1 MYAERLEHKVVSGVV
16 WSFAEK
22 FLTMLVQMV
31 VSIIVARRLMPED
44 FGVMAILTFFTSVAL
59 TIVDSGFSQTLIRKR
74 EPSDSDYR
82 SVFLFNVVVA
92 LLLYFVLWALAAPIA
107 RFYGHSVIKDVAPVL
122 FLLLPINSLCVVQ
135 TVMFTREFR
144 FKLLSNIVFFAS
156 LVSGVVAVA
165 MAVAGCGIWA
175 LVAQRLLQMGIK
187 AVAFWLIRRWRVRG
201 GVSLSALREM
211 APFSLRLLA
220 TDLIASIY
228 NNVAQLFV
236 GKIYSTASLGY
247 YSQAQKLKDLAVIS
261 TVQSVQ
267 GVTYPALSKLSADE
281 EKFSAGYERIVRLLS
296 FVLFPAMLGLV
307 AISSDMFML
316 LLGERWMPTVPY
328 FRILALSG
336 MVYPLAMVGYNVLKI
351 KSDGR
356 LVVRLEVVKR
366 VVMTLVLCVTIP
378 TGIEAV
384 AWGMTAMAF
393 VEFLLNSGFALRL
406 MSFGVVRLAKAL
418 LPSLLLSLVVYF
430 GLEILNPHL
439 AHLSVVLRLT
449 ADIALAVV
457 SYIALAW
464 ALRLRAFNE
473 TIDLI
478 KGVIFKSKD
487 N

>member
-1 MYAERLEHKVVSGVV
+1 MSEERLEHKVVSGVV

-59 TIVDSGFSQTLIRKR
+59 TIVDSGFSQTLIRKH

-92 LLLYFVLWALAAPIA
+92 LVLYFVLWALAAPIA
-107 RFYGHSVIKDVAPVL
+107 RFYGHSVIRDVAPVL

-430 GLEILNPHL
+430 GLEMLNPHM
-439 AHLSVVLRLT
+439 AHLSVALRLT
-449 ADIALAVV
+449 ADIAFAVV

-464 ALRLRAFNE
+464 ALRLRAFHE
-473 TIDLI
+473 VIDLI
-478 KGVIFKSKD
+478 KGLIFKSKD

>member
-1 MYAERLEHKVVSGVV
+1 MSAERLEHKVVSGVV

-92 LLLYFVLWALAAPIA
+92 LVLYFVLWALAAPIA
-107 RFYGHSVIKDVAPVL
+107 RFYGHSVIRDVAPVL

-378 TGIEAV
+378 TGIEAL

-418 LPSLLLSLVVYF
+418 LPSMLLSLVVYF

-439 AHLSVVLRLT
+439 AHLSVALRLT

-464 ALRLRAFNE
+464 ALRLRAFHE
-473 TIDLI
+473 VIDLI
-478 KGVIFKSKD
+478 KGLIFKSKD

>member
-1 MYAERLEHKVVSGVV
+1 MEHKVVSGVV

-44 FGVMAILTFFTSVAL
+44 FGVIAILTFFTSVAL
-59 TIVDSGFSQTLIRKR
+59 TIVDSGFSQTLIRKK
-74 EPSDSDYR
+74 EPSESDYR
-82 SVFLFNVVVA
+82 SVFAFNVVVA
-92 LLLYFVLWALAAPIA
+92 LVLYFVLWALAAPIA
-107 RFYGHSVIKDVAPVL
+107 RFYGHSVISDVAPVL

-144 FKLLSNIVFFAS
+144 FKLLSNIVFAAS
-156 LVSGVVAVA
+156 LISGVVAVA
-165 MAVAGCGIWA
+165 MALAGCGIWA

-187 AVAFWLIRRWRVRG
+187 AVAFWWVRRWHWRG

-236 GKIYSTASLGY
+236 GKMYSTTSLGY

-267 GVTYPALSKLSADE
+267 GVTYPALSKLSADD

-356 LVVRLEVVKR
+356 VVVRLEVVKR
-366 VVMTLVLCVTIP
+366 VVMTLVLCITIP

-393 VEFLLNSGFALRL
+393 VEFVLNSGFALRL
-406 MSFGVVRLAKAL
+406 MSFGIMRLAKAL
-418 LPSLLLSLVVYF
+418 LPSLLLSLAIYF

-439 AHLSVVLRLT
+439 AQMGVALRLT
-449 ADIALAVV
+449 TDVVLAVV
-457 SYIALAW
+457 FYVALSW
-464 ALRLRAFNE
+464 ILRLRAFSE
-473 TIDLI
+473 ATDLI
-478 KGVIFKSKD
+478 KGLIFNSK
-487 N
+487 

>member
-1 MYAERLEHKVVSGVV
+1 MEHKVVSGVV

-92 LLLYFVLWALAAPIA
+92 LVLYFVLWALAAPIA
-107 RFYGHSVIKDVAPVL
+107 RFYGHSVIRDVAPVL

-384 AWGMTAMAF
+384 AWGMTVMAF

-439 AHLSVVLRLT
+439 AHLSVALRLT

-464 ALRLRAFNE
+464 ALRLRAFHE
-473 TIDLI
+473 VIDLI
-478 KGVIFKSKD
+478 KGLIFKSKD